1 MTRRISQP
9 GKSRLPTLALLLGS
23 LWLAG
28 CASQPQGLGSGERER
43 VASPADAHT
52 QLGMAYL
59 ERNNLQRA
67 MGALDRALSI
77 DPNDPEALQAMAMVY
92 QRQGERALAD
102 DAFQRALS
110 ADRHF
115 TRGRNNYAAFLYD
128 QGRIREA
135 CEQLELASGDAQYPA
150 RSQLFANLGQCQRE
164 LGDLAAARRSLERA
178 QNIDPRN
185 PRSYFA
191 RAELEHAAGNH
202 DLAQQQVDTFI
213 RLAGTSPEALRLARQ
228 IAEAR
233 GDRATAAFYSEQL
246 DGRSGT
252 P

>member
-1 MTRRISQP
+1 MTRRIRQP
-9 GKSRLPTLALLLGS
+9 GTSRLPTLTLLLGS

-28 CASQPQGLGSGERER
+28 CATQPQGLGSGERE
-43 VASPADAHT
+43 ASPADAYT

-77 DPNDPEALQAMAMVY
+77 DPDDPEALQAMAMVY
-92 QRQGERALAD
+92 QRQGERSLAD
-102 DAFQRALS
+102 DAFRRALS
-110 ADRHF
+110 ADRSF

-135 CEQLELASGDAQYPA
+135 CKQLELASSDAQYPA

-164 LGDLAAARRSLERA
+164 LGDLTAARLSLERA
-178 QNIDPRN
+178 QNIDPRD
-185 PRSYFA
+185 PRSYYA
-191 RAELEHAAGNH
+191 RAELEHATGNH
-202 DLAQQQVDTFI
+202 DLAQQQIDTFI
-213 RLAGTSPEALRLARQ
+213 RLAGASPGALRLARQ

-233 GDRATAAFYSEQL
+233 GDRANAALYSEQL
-246 DGRSGT
+246 DGRPGT